1 MLYNFAAV
9 PGRRIFEC
17 VPNLYVNPACHPD
30 RVMDIHDIFYM
41 TEGRW
46 SVLLEDEEIW
56 IRPGDIVC
64 LPAAIAHRG
73 LAACSPES
81 RTIFV
86 HFSMERRDQRCLNEN
101 PADVPE
107 DFIVA
112 PLTHDNGNILPLFQN
127 IAKTF
132 HSNAFYRE
140 PRCRAFLDLLLAELA
155 GIYRGEI
162 VKQDIVIADTVE
174 YITNHPEKFFGV
186 AELAARAKIG
196 ERSLA
201 RRFRAEMGK
210 SVHRYQIDY
219 KLDRIANL
227 LKTRSFIGLKNL
239 ALNFGFCDEFHL
251 SCSFKR
257 KFGVS
262 PGRFWRKK

>member
-9 PGRRIFEC
+9 SNRRIFEC

-30 RVMDIHDIFYM
+30 RTMDIHDIFYM

-56 IRPGDIVC
+56 VRPGDVVC
-64 LPAAIAHRG
+64 LPAAVAHHG
-73 LAACSPES
+73 LKPCTPES

-86 HFSMERRDQRCLNEN
+86 HFSREKRDRGRLNDSLMN
-101 PADVPE
+101 APE

-112 PLTHDNGNILPLFQN
+112 PLTHDNGAVLPLFRN
-127 IAKTF
+127 MAKTF
-132 HSNAFYRE
+132 QSNAPYRE

-162 VKQDIVIADTVE
+162 VKRDPVITELLE
-174 YITNHPEKFFGV
+174 YITDHPEKFFSV
-186 AELAARAKIG
+186 AELAAKAGIG
-196 ERSLA
+196 GRSLA
-201 RRFRAEMGK
+201 RRFRMETGK
-210 SVHRYQIDY
+210 SVHRCQLDY

-262 PGRFWRKK
+262 PGRFWRK